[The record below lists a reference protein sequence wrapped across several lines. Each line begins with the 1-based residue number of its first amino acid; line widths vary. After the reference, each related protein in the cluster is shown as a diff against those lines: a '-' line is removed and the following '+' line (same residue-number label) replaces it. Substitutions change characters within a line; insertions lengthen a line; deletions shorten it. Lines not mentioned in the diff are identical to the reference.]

1 MADTAAP
8 KSILVI
14 EDEAPIRDNLRRFL
28 ALEGYTVATE
38 ANGALGLKRALAE
51 LPDLILC
58 DVMMPEMNGFEV
70 LAHLRQSGSLAQV
83 PFIFLTASADRDSI
97 ARGIA
102 LGAADYVTKPFD
114 LTQLAALVRCR
125 LGETGCGFPSPRE

>member
-1 MADTAAP
+1 MP

-28 ALEGYTVATE
+28 VLEGYMVATE

-70 LAHLRQSGSLAQV
+70 LAHLRQSGSLARV

-97 ARGIA
+97 AKGIA

-114 LTQLAALVRCR
+114 LTQLAALVRRR
-125 LGETGCGFPSPRE
+125 LEETG